1 MKKAD
6 SKKRGFLDDRDI
18 PERDYWG
25 YNRNKI
31 KKDHDIKRYKMSS
44 PQLKKVKSVYE
55 FKKEW
60 NSGGANSRLNSI
72 QKSMRND
79 ILGLRHLK

>member
-1 MKKAD
+1 MT
-6 SKKRGFLDDRDI
+6 
-18 PERDYWG
+18 
-25 YNRNKI
+25 
-31 KKDHDIKRYKMSS
+31 S
-44 PQLKKVKSVYE
+44 PQLKKVKSVSE

-60 NSGGANSRLNSI
+60 NYGGANSRLNNI